1 MKKAIKYVELKSA
14 HHTDADE
21 AWIARVWL
29 SSSGKTIYFND
40 MALKRGQGIDSNHFN
55 IENGDKYW
63 ISGVKKRGTN
73 RHWGGII
80 YIEESLVEWY
90 ENHTDGKCPADL
102 IPKADLPKPDITRF
116 HKLENE
122 QIG

>member
-1 MKKAIKYVELKSA
+1 MKTAIKYIELKSS

-21 AWIARVWL
+21 AWIAKVWL

-40 MALKRGQGIDSNHFN
+40 IALKRGQGADSNHFN
-55 IENGDKYW
+55 IENGDEYW
-63 ISGVKKRGTN
+63 ISGVKKRETN
-73 RHWGGII
+73 RHWRGSI

-90 ENHTDGKCPADL
+90 EKHTEGKCPANI
-102 IPKADLPKPDITRF
+102 IPRPDRLKPDIERF
-116 HKLENE
+116 HKLEND